1 MTFLSLACFVMN
13 ASGAAGELKRD
24 NPWKLSA
31 YVKANSLLRSSPRIE
46 MRLPGIKTWGG
57 GGGEQEWEEGGKK
70 KKKETSHADYNDG
83 FIGCYFFSQETT
95 LKSRQTKRFDL
106 FYLYPSIQQGWSR
119 RGFTSLLFF
128 RRNPTPFL
136 KITVL

>member
-57 GGGEQEWEEGGKK
+57 GEQEWEEGGKK
-70 KKKETSHADYNDG
+70 KK
-83 FIGCYFFSQETT
+83 
-95 LKSRQTKRFDL
+95 TKKPVTQIIMMDL
-106 FYLYPSIQQGWSR
+106 SDVISFHKKRL
-119 RGFTSLLFF
+119 
-128 RRNPTPFL
+128 
-136 KITVL
+136 

>member
-57 GGGEQEWEEGGKK
+57 GGVNRSGRKEEKK
-70 KKKETSHADYNDG
+70 KKKKPVTQIIMMDLSDVISFH
-83 FIGCYFFSQETT
+83 
-95 LKSRQTKRFDL
+95 KKRL
-106 FYLYPSIQQGWSR
+106 
-119 RGFTSLLFF
+119 
-128 RRNPTPFL
+128 
-136 KITVL
+136 